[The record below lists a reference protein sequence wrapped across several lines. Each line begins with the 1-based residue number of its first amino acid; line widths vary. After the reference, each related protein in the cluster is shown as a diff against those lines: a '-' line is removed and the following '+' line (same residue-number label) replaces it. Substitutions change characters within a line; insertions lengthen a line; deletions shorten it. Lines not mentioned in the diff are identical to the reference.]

1 MPHLPA
7 LSRSLSV
14 RGCSSI
20 TEPTTAKL
28 EDRSLIPPFRF
39 AHLASAAL
47 PQHVTSLEPPSSSSS
62 SSPSSPSS
70 PSSSTNSSSFPLY
83 RGSLPRWHNL
93 PFLDTLHLR
102 TIISLTPKPISTY
115 EENGEL
121 VGPSGA
127 ATRPTEPGPDE
138 ARPSSLT
145 TWARQRGVKLVHVK
159 VGKAKDGAIP
169 FTAATVKLVLEL
181 LINRTGY
188 PIYIHDM
195 DGSDVVAM
203 MGAALRKLQGWSEG
217 AWSEEM
223 SRYLRQPP
231 PEPEHLA
238 FLRRLLP
245 PTTHTSNNTASST
258 VPPSSSCNPTPT
270 KPLPSSSTLPDGI
283 FVPKPSSRVPW
294 LWPHGFPGKKGVHA
308 SMKVIV
314 EHDPTAAAAHGH
326 GAEEGGEG
334 KKLFDKG
341 RTGKELDGGGG
352 GGAGIGIGIGNGIG
366 SGAGGGEGAGKSRC
380 VVAGGVGEERAV
392 HGSKKSS
399 GETGEGTGMGGR
411 QREASGNGSIVGGLE
426 NAEGEKSVFPVEQ
439 EEERGE
445 EGDDFD
451 EDEEDEEEDDDDEDL
466 QVSKTIEA
474 LDLGL

>member
-1 MPHLPA
+1 MPHLRA
-7 LSRSLSV
+7 LSRSLRAVSV
-14 RGCSSI
+14 RGCTSS
-20 TEPTTAKL
+20 TEPAPAKL
-28 EDRSLIPPFRF
+28 DDRSLIPPFRF
-39 AHLASAAL
+39 GHLASSAL
-47 PQHVTSLEPPSSSSS
+47 PQHVTSSEPTAASS
-62 SSPSSPSS
+62 SSPCPS

-83 RGSLPRWHNL
+83 RGSLPRSHNL

-121 VGPSGA
+121 VGPSRA
-127 ATRPTEPGPDE
+127 ATKPTEPGP
-138 ARPSSLT
+138 AKASPSLT
-145 TWARQRGVKLVHVK
+145 TWARQSGVKLVHVK

-169 FTAATVKLVLEL
+169 VTAATVKLVLEL

-188 PIYIHDM
+188 PIYLHDL

-231 PEPEHLA
+231 PEPEHLV

-245 PTTHTSNNTASST
+245 PTTNTSNNTASST
-258 VPPSSSCNPTPT
+258 VPPSSSCNATPT

-283 FVPKPSSRVPW
+283 FVPKASSRVPW

-314 EHDPTAAAAHGH
+314 EHDPTAATAHAH

-334 KKLFDKG
+334 KRVFEKA
-341 RTGKELDGGGG
+341 RAGKELEGGGG
-352 GGAGIGIGIGNGIG
+352 GGAGNGNGNGNGIG
-366 SGAGGGEGAGKSRC
+366 TGVGAAEGAGKSRC

-392 HGSKKSS
+392 HGSRSRS
-399 GETGEGTGMGGR
+399 GETGEGTGTGGR

-426 NAEGEKSVFPVEQ
+426 NAEGEQSAFPVEQ